1 MKINPLSYLYL
12 FVVGAFLIVTGHLMF
27 AKTMFMDGLFYTTI
41 ARNISV
47 GDCTVWDLKF
57 TNTFYSNFHEHPPL
71 AMWLESVYFDVF
83 GTSWVVDKFYSVST
97 YFFTA
102 FFIHKIWKTIYPT
115 SQLSWVAI
123 LFWLFT
129 PVVFWA
135 VGNNLLENTM
145 SIFLIISVYYSL
157 KTVLTN
163 KWYYSIISGFFI
175 ALGFLTKGFVAFFPL
190 SFFFI
195 YFLIFKDF
203 KIKLMIR
210 NSILIIIGTL
220 LPLVLLFSFNH
231 TAYLSIKS
239 YFDIQVVNSLNNI
252 VTVDSRFFIVK
263 RLLSELLVIFFLI
276 VVLYFIT
283 SKAKINLSKNSFER
297 KWFLFFTLFG
307 LTGVLPIIVTLKQSG
322 FYILPVY
329 PLFSIAFVSLFNKR
343 LTFFHDKIVSS
354 LITRYVS
361 IVVFLCGFTMVLF
374 SFSSYGNDS
383 EIVKDIE
390 IISKYV
396 KKGEIIDSPTTMS
409 DDFSIH
415 AYLYRMNFISLRSD
429 SEVKNNFY
437 IINLEQDPINKIP
450 NGYKLI
456 PLKTEVLKLYK
467 KVKFI

>member
-1 MKINPLSYLYL
+1 
-12 FVVGAFLIVTGHLMF
+12 MF
-27 AKTMFMDGLFYTTI
+27 
-41 ARNISV
+41 
-47 GDCTVWDLKF
+47 
-57 TNTFYSNFHEHPPL
+57 
-71 AMWLESVYFDVF
+71 
-83 GTSWVVDKFYSVST
+83 
-97 YFFTA
+97 
-102 FFIHKIWKTIYPT
+102 
-115 SQLSWVAI
+115 
-123 LFWLFT
+123 
-129 PVVFWA
+129 
-135 VGNNLLENTM
+135 
-145 SIFLIISVYYSL
+145 
-157 KTVLTN
+157 
-163 KWYYSIISGFFI
+163 
-175 ALGFLTKGFVAFFPL
+175 
-190 SFFFI
+190 
-195 YFLIFKDF
+195 
-203 KIKLMIR
+203 R

-329 PLFSIAFVSLFNKR
+329 PLFSMAFVSLFNKR

-361 IVVFLCGFTMVLF
+361 IAVFLCGFTMVLF
-374 SFSSYGNDS
+374 SFSSYGNDI

-429 SEVKNNFY
+429 SEVKNNLY